1 MAAKLITLGLTK
13 IEIGDI
19 LPDGSMGTTLTQIG
33 YTDRD
38 SCVFSSEDPEETE
51 IEVEE
56 VDDPID
62 IITRGGKKTLTFTLA
77 DPDETALALLM
88 GGTGV
93 ATTGQESYTAPD
105 TFPIIEQSIKVTP
118 NRGLILSIPRARIVA
133 KWNGTFSKTS
143 QLKIDVVA
151 TVMTPTKSGLAPFST
166 TRVATT

>member
-19 LPDGSMGTTLTQIG
+19 LPDGSMGTTLSQIG
-33 YTDRD
+33 YTDKD
-38 SCVFSSEDPEETE
+38 SCVFSSEDPQETE

-56 VDDPID
+56 VDDAID
-62 IITRGGKKTLTFTLA
+62 IITKGGKKTLKFTLA

-88 GGTGV
+88 GGEGV
-93 ATTGQESYTAPD
+93 ATPGAESYTAPA

-118 NRGLILSIPRARIVA
+118 NKGLILSIPRARIVA
-133 KWNGTFSKTS
+133 KWSGNFSKTAN
-143 QLKIDVVA
+143 LKVEVVA

>member
-19 LPDGSMGTTLTQIG
+19 ETDGSMGTTLTQIG
-33 YTDRD
+33 YTDKD
-38 SCVFSSEDPEETE
+38 SCVFSSEDPTETE

-56 VDDPID
+56 IDDPID
-62 IITRGGKKTLTFTLA
+62 IITKGGKKTLKFTLA

-88 GGTGV
+88 GGE
-93 ATTGQESYTAPD
+93 ADTTLGAETYTAPN
-105 TFPIIEQSIKVTP
+105 TFPVIEKSIKVTP
-118 NRGLILSIPRARIVA
+118 KKGLIISIPRARISA
-133 KWNGTFSKTS
+133 KWTGNFSKTNN
-143 QLKIDVVA
+143 LKIEVTA

>member
-1 MAAKLITLGLTK
+1 MV
-13 IEIGDI
+13 
-19 LPDGSMGTTLTQIG
+19 TTLTQIG

-62 IITRGGKKTLTFTLA
+62 IISKGGKKTLKFTLA

-88 GGTGV
+88 GGTGD
-93 ATTGQESYTAPD
+93 ATPGTESYTAPD
-105 TFPIIEQSIKVTP
+105 TFPIIEQSIIVTP
-118 NRGLILSIPRARIVA
+118 NKGLILSIPRARIVA
-133 KWNGTFSKTS
+133 KWNGNFSKTS